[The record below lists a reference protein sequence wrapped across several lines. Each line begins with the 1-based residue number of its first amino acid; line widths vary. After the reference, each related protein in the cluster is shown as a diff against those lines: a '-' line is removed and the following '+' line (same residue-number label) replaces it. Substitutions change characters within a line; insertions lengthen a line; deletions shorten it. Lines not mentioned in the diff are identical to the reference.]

1 MESWDFR
8 DLVTGDGVPDP
19 MQGTVP
25 LAELRRDHLVR
36 YVLRTSK
43 GAIILRP
50 MPLRLRRV
58 IDMAEAKLYPKRA
71 ELKQEA
77 VTLLPYFQGIP
88 EDDVEP
94 EARARMMEITETLRI
109 TDMSAL
115 GVVVAPALADMED
128 YEALYESLDEGERMQ
143 LSLAVESLSRP
154 IPPDRVDATS
164 LEIERANGIV
174 RMDEDMLDMLTVS
187 QAAFW
192 VDRINKENRR
202 TEEMAKRLQGGR

>member
-8 DLVTGDGVPDP
+8 DLVSGDAVPDP

-25 LAELRRDHLVR
+25 ICELRREHLVR

-43 GAIILRP
+43 GVVILRP

-58 IDMAEAKLYPKRA
+58 IDMVSAKLYPERA
-71 ELKQEA
+71 KLVAEA
-77 VTLLPYFQGIP
+77 ATLGRLYEGVPA
-88 EDDVEP
+88 EDMDP
-94 EARARMMEITETLRI
+94 DDRRRMEEVALQLQI
-109 TDMSAL
+109 TDMDAL

-128 YEALYESLDEGERMQ
+128 YERLYESLDERERMQ
-143 LSLAVESLSRP
+143 LSMAVRSLARP
-154 IPPDRVDATS
+154 IPPSYVDSTQ

-174 RMDEDMLDMLTVS
+174 RMDDDMLDMLTVS

-192 VDRINKENRR
+192 IDRINKENRR
-202 TEEMAKRLQGGR
+202 TEEMAKRLQGRR